1 MKIGVILPMA
11 EVDVP
16 GGEPTW
22 PRIRSFAQAAEAG
35 GLDSVWVMDHFF
47 YDPEDGSPLQAM
59 HEGWTMLVA
68 AAASTERVQVG
79 SIVLCNGFRHP
90 GLLAKMA
97 ATADEVSDG
106 RVILGIGAGWHDPEY
121 DAFGFPK
128 HHRVDRLEET
138 LQVVRPLLA
147 GEHVTFEGA
156 YVTMRDAVLAP
167 PPRHHVP
174 IMVAGDGPRMLALT
188 AAHADAWN
196 TAWYGA
202 PDDRQRA
209 MFAAFDAAL
218 AAAGRDP
225 SEVERT
231 VGVRIV
237 GPEGRP
243 DEDDEAFVGSA
254 DEVARMLDAHAAL
267 GADHLIVGLEPI
279 VDSSLEHLLAAI
291 ALRG

>member
-1 MKIGVILPMA
+1 
-11 EVDVP
+11 
-16 GGEPTW
+16 
-22 PRIRSFAQAAEAG
+22 
-35 GLDSVWVMDHFF
+35 MDHFF
-47 YDPEDGSPLQAM
+47 HDPGDGPLQTM

-68 AAASTERVQVG
+68 AAAITERVQVG
-79 SIVLCNGFRHP
+79 SIVLCAGFRHP

-106 RVILGIGAGWHDPEY
+106 RVILGIGAGWHDAEY
-121 DAFGFPK
+121 DAFGFSK
-128 HHRVDRLEET
+128 DHRVDRLEET
-138 LQVVRPLLA
+138 LQVVRPLLT
-147 GEHVTFEGA
+147 GEHVTFDGT
-156 YVTMRDAVLAP
+156 YVALHNAVLAP

-174 IMVAGDGPRMLALT
+174 IMVAGEGPRMLALT
-188 AAHADAWN
+188 ATHADAWN

-209 MFAAFDAAL
+209 MFAAFDQAL

-225 SEVERT
+225 VEVERT
-231 VGVRIV
+231 VGVRIA

-243 DEDDEAFVGSA
+243 DEDDEAFVGSV
-254 DEVARMLDAHAAL
+254 DEVAGMLDAHAAL

-279 VDSSLEHLLAAI
+279 VESSLEHLLAAI